1 MKGLLEWKILAA
13 IFAVLIVISG
23 ALVGST
29 GIKDFFMNSTGGLGD
44 WWSEAPFGSFFSTP
58 QKGTTK
64 VTIRL
69 FADNIT
75 LDMEAPV
82 NISAG
87 KSSISNFKGLVMF
100 DFKGNS
106 SEFVPSG
113 SDIRLSTELGPTTIR
128 DVRISKLVLKDI
140 GFVITSENTN
150 TTGSGDDVEILD
162 FYGDIHVTD
171 HVLLDGNVSKVKDE
185 QWSIN

>member
-13 IFAVLIVISG
+13 IFAVLIVVSS

-29 GIKDFFMNSTGGLGD
+29 GLKDFFMNSTGSVGD

-58 QKGTTK
+58 QKGSTG
-64 VTIRL
+64 VLINL

-82 NISAG
+82 NITAA
-87 KSSISNFKGLVMF
+87 KSSITNFKGSAMF
-100 DFKGNS
+100 DFRENS
-106 SEFVPSG
+106 TEFVPTG
-113 SDIRLSTELGPTTIR
+113 SDIRLRTELGPTTIR
-128 DVRISKLVLKDI
+128 DVRISRLVLTDV
-140 GFVITSENTN
+140 GYTITSEKTN
-150 TTGSGDDVEILD
+150 ITASGDDIEILD
-162 FYGDIHVTD
+162 FFGDIHVTD